1 MQKFP
6 QKHIL
11 IRLCH
16 IYTGRQQWDLK
27 KEKKKKT
34 GKTLEKDKRTRLPLH
49 ISTHN
54 FLLITSL
61 GTSGHVAF
69 ALADI
74 RKCNAQRPNPV
85 KTTKSGFLSAC
96 LTWASW
102 WGVRTEG
109 KLMRWLVFFF
119 CQDEQIENDNL
130 QWGELGRWLA
140 TLRMRKAVVV
150 SPFSWT
156 SSHHKSFRIFFF
168 FLFSVNSARECEVRK
183 RRRADCTS
191 ASPGW
196 TCVWRL
202 PHLERSCVSPSCS
215 SRSLTAPRN
224 HHKKKTNKKNSY

>member
-16 IYTGRQQWDLK
+16 IYTGRQQWGLK

-34 GKTLEKDKRTRLPLH
+34 GKTLEKDKRTRFPLH

-156 SSHHKSFRIFFF
+156 SSHHKSFSIFFF
-168 FLFSVNSARECEVRK
+168 FCSLSTLLVNAKWESDDVQ
-183 RRRADCTS
+183 T
-191 ASPGW
+191 
-196 TCVWRL
+196 VQV
-202 PHLERSCVSPSCS
+202 PHLVEPACEGYHIWSGAVFLLLVPAAAWQ
-215 SRSLTAPRN
+215 LLEIIT
-224 HHKKKTNKKNSY
+224 KKKQTKKTCY